1 MKNARLAGAAAVALT
16 AALTLS
22 ACLPP
27 HQNDSDQPF
36 ENNQTG
42 LSTPV
47 LDDGTGETTGS
58 SAANETAG
66 ETANPTAATTADP
79 AAGATATETGVTDAP
94 TGDTVNGATT
104 SGLGT
109 GTTVH

>member
-47 LDDGTGETTGS
+47 LDDGTGETHRFFRCTRNSRRNCGS
-58 SAANETAG
+58 PRS
-66 ETANPTAATTADP
+66 D
-79 AAGATATETGVTDAP
+79 
-94 TGDTVNGATT
+94 
-104 SGLGT
+104 
-109 GTTVH
+109 HC